1 MEESWGL
8 IWWELKQGG
17 KVGMS
22 QRREVGANYFNTM
35 LSQSYKNI
43 QQVIKNDIYV
53 KNILLLYQENCY
65 GKNES
70 AGNVDFMFSLLVNF
84 GI

>member
-1 MEESWGL
+1 
-8 IWWELKQGG
+8 
-17 KVGMS
+17 MS

-53 KNILLLYQENCY
+53 MNILLSSSTRKTVY

-70 AGNVDFMFSLLVNF
+70 GNVDFMFSLLVNF

>member
-1 MEESWGL
+1 
-8 IWWELKQGG
+8 
-17 KVGMS
+17 MS

-35 LSQSYKNI
+35 LSLSYKNI

-53 KNILLLYQENCY
+53 MNILLSSSTRKTVY

-70 AGNVDFMFSLLVNF
+70 GNVDFMFSLLVNF

>member
-1 MEESWGL
+1 
-8 IWWELKQGG
+8 
-17 KVGMS
+17 MS

-53 KNILLLYQENCY
+53 MNILLSSSTRKTVY